1 MGGGRG
7 RESLERGFGSLRIV
21 LSPLP
26 LAPLVPHSPAL
37 MALLVSSFWL
47 ISSGDSVHMILTVS
61 SWQDGAK
68 GHGPTKQRFT
78 NTCRCVAPSV
88 AVLLSCFVVR
98 CIVCRSMD

>member
-1 MGGGRG
+1 M
-7 RESLERGFGSLRIV
+7 
-21 LSPLP
+21 
-26 LAPLVPHSPAL
+26 
-37 MALLVSSFWL
+37 
-47 ISSGDSVHMILTVS
+47 HMILTVS

-98 CIVCRSMD
+98 WRLSFYGLTVVCPRGIGIWFRCWRQSGSVSVCLRYALSLLV